1 MDKKYGCVILAGGK
15 GRRMGGTNKAE
26 LVMNGQT
33 FAGMIEAELDQTGM
47 PCYLSQGEYD
57 QMIPEGWTKVTDL
70 YRDSDGQYLGPAA
83 GICSC
88 LVQAEQ
94 DGLDGIFCVPCDA
107 PFFEA
112 GMIGKLQQFIADD
125 TDAVCIRTSD
135 GHIQTVFGWY
145 SVRCIKPMVKA
156 LQNGNRKLLTI
167 LEQVSFRVIDAADA
181 GISEHCFTNINR
193 AEDYK
198 KYCEG
203 RLHIVIEGK
212 KGAGKTTLIDRLIN
226 ETDRRICGYRTRI
239 LETDAEGYRHVYMYP
254 ADKTDSTVPQE
265 VGITRRKV
273 ISVND
278 QVFDDLGVKLLSD
291 VSGDGLIV
299 MDEIGYMET
308 DAEHFCRK
316 VIETFDG
323 DIPVIAAIKVSEK
336 EYRYLQLIKDH
347 PKIYLL
353 RLNEDN
359 REEVYEEACRIMETW
374 EDRGES
380 R

>member
-1 MDKKYGCVILAGGK
+1 MSKKYGCVLLAGGK
-15 GRRMGGTNKAE
+15 GQRMGGTNKAE
-26 LVMNGQT
+26 LIINGQT
-33 FAGMIEAELDQTGM
+33 FAGIIEAELEQTGI
-47 PCYLSQGEYD
+47 PCYLSQGAYD
-57 QMIPEGWTKVTDL
+57 QVIPQGWTKVTDL
-70 YRDSDGQYLGPAA
+70 YLDSDGQYQGPAA

-88 LVQAEQ
+88 LVQAEK

-112 GMIGKLQQFIADD
+112 GMIGKLQQFITED

-145 SVRCIKPMVKA
+145 SVRCIKPMVKE
-156 LQNGNRKLLTI
+156 LQNGNRKLISI
-167 LEQVSFRVIDAADA
+167 LEQLSLRVIDAADA
-181 GISEHCFTNINR
+181 GINERCFTNINR
-193 AEDYK
+193 MEDYK

-203 RLHIVIEGK
+203 QLHIVIEGK

-226 ETDRRICGYRTRI
+226 ETSRRICGYRTKI
-239 LETDAEGYRHVYMYP
+239 LETDAEGYRHVYIYP
-254 ADKTDSTVPQE
+254 ADKADTAAAQE
-265 VGITRRKV
+265 VGIVRRKV

-278 QVFDDLGVKLLSD
+278 EVFESLGVKLLSD
-291 VSGDGLIV
+291 VSDDGVII

-308 DAEHFCRK
+308 GAEHFCRK

-323 DIPVIAAIKVSEK
+323 DIPVIAAIKDTEK

-347 PKIYLL
+347 PKVYLL
-353 RLNEDN
+353 SLNVDN
-359 REEVYEEACRIMETW
+359 REEVYQEARRIMGTW
-374 EDRGES
+374 EDRGVN